1 MNPIMASNEVIVS
14 PVITDDVGSNGI
26 VRGRDPASVNTA
38 DDANKKDQ
46 LTRHLSRNNENE
58 IDTNHFNLCNND
70 IVMEKN
76 VIVSEESNNNNLNIN
91 NNNCKLE
98 VIKSPTST
106 TKPDMQFDEVQTHH
120 RSSISCSSVSPS
132 RSCDSNSCTQE
143 DLDEISKFFENKQ
156 NAIERWLKEK
166 APTDVITRIHE
177 ITSDTSQN
185 SLNANNRSS
194 YRSPHR
200 ASVTSDLFQQWLTS
214 ASPVKVRSNLIKFYS
229 FPSVSSINSASRLI
243 LALQSQLQHN
253 RRLVKLHSH
262 LSFMWQK
269 TKFSSTLTLILGE
282 QD

>member
-26 VRGRDPASVNTA
+26 VRGRDPASDNNG

-58 IDTNHFNLCNND
+58 IDTNHLNLCNND
-70 IVMEKN
+70 IVVEKN
-76 VIVSEESNNNNLNIN
+76 QIVSEESNNNNLNTN

-106 TKPDMQFDEVQTHH
+106 TKPDMLFDEMQTHH

-132 RSCDSNSCTQE
+132 RSCDSYTCTQE

-166 APTDVITRIHE
+166 APTDVISRIHE

-214 ASPVKVRSNLIKFYS
+214 ASPVKVRNHLIKFS
-229 FPSVSSINSASRLI
+229 PFPSASSIYSSLMLI
-243 LALQSQLQHN
+243 FVLQSQLRRN
-253 RRLVKLHSH
+253 RRLIKFHSH
-262 LSFMWQK
+262 SSFM
-269 TKFSSTLTLILGE
+269 
-282 QD
+282 